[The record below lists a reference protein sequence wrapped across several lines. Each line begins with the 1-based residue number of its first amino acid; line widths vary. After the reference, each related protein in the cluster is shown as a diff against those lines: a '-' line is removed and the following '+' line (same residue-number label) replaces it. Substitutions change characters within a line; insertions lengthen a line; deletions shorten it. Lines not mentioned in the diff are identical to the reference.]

1 MSSSFVWTNESCAS
15 ESDVFDYVAEMI
27 YDVMHWNDDDASDEL
42 CQRYVPFFAESS
54 IGEKR

>member
-1 MSSSFVWTNESCAS
+1 MWTNKSCAS

-42 CQRYVPFFAESS
+42 CQRYVPFFTEPS